1 MLCFYESCSMDTLRN
16 AFDVYHKWHIIRYD
30 KFRPAPPGGPG
41 LIPLPAQATKTN
53 VSLRQPYQDEQA
65 LQQLI
70 NKINTLRKPPPVKRT
85 SMRRNLIADLPV
97 LAKL

>member
-16 AFDVYHKWHIIRYD
+16 AFDVYHKWSIIKYE
-30 KFRPAPPGGPG
+30 KFRPAAPAGPG
-41 LIPLPAQATKTN
+41 LLPVPAQNTKTN
-53 VSLRQPYQDEQA
+53 VSLLPPYQDEAA

-70 NKINTLRKPPPVKRT
+70 SKINSLRKQPPVRRT
-85 SMRRNLIADLPV
+85 SLRRSLIADLPV